1 MYSPFVLLIL
11 MKDLTLI
18 GNTLYCAFE
27 HIDIIFS
34 IIIKTYIK

>member
-27 HIDIIFS
+27 HIDIILS
-34 IIIKTYIK
+34 INKQAY